1 MTRKTWNLA
10 IGIVLVVG
18 VIWLWA
24 GRVPDRR
31 SLRSAETVCR
41 LRRRWATRRPTS
53 S

>member
-1 MTRKTWNLA
+1 MTRRTWNLA

-24 GRVPDRR
+24 GRVPA
-31 SLRSAETVCR
+31 AEPAPAGTVCR